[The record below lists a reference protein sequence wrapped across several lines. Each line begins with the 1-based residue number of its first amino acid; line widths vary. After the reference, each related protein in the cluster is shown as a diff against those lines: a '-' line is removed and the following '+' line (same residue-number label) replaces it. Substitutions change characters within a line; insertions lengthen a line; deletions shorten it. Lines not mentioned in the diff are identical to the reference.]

1 MKVIDFSGVPPS
13 AQAVR
18 AAGYAGAVRYIS
30 PPREPWMKG
39 KPATA
44 AEVSD
49 YKAHA
54 LDTAFVW
61 QYGGASNPDAMR
73 GARGGEDD
81 AKAADEQLKLI
92 KRTGYPV
99 FFAVDFDITLDQWN
113 SVAVHYFR
121 AACKV
126 LGRERVGIYGHS
138 RVCDWARE
146 DGVIGSAGGG
156 KYLMWQT
163 AAWAQPRGH
172 VHPAAVLYQHTHN
185 VSGPGGTK
193 IDINDVLHTYWGQC
207 PPDKRPKPK
216 LPVGTELVKY
226 LKVQPDKV
234 RLLQKHFT
242 PGRGGKKIRY
252 ITRHHLAGVADG
264 NTVWGWW
271 QTRQASAHY
280 VIAPDTRVWQ
290 LVWDRDTAWSN
301 ANAASNAESIA
312 IEHSNAPGKDYPITP
327 EVIVAGARWAAAL
340 CLHYGLGRPVFGK
353 NIRDHRE
360 FGPTSCPYHLAKG
373 GKYHQQWMDE
383 AQRFYDILVEAKTGN
398 ALAPRPPAPAPAEPA
413 PDGGGDADPDETE
426 DTMNLDTIVTG
437 FAGGDKP
444 IRAPLWHFILHADR
458 NSFDALVETRV
469 LAAQVKE
476 LRDRLDATE

>member
-1 MKVIDFSGVPPS
+1 MVTVLDYAGGVP
-13 AQAVR
+13 AAEAIR
-18 AAGYAGAVRYIS
+18 AAGHGGAVRYIS
-30 PPREPWMKG
+30 DDRTDGSMPG
-39 KPATA
+39 KPLKA
-44 AEVSD
+44 AEVEAF
-49 YKAHA
+49 KAA
-54 LDTAFVW
+54 GLDLAVVW
-61 QYGGASNPDAMR
+61 QFGKEKDADVRR
-73 GARGGEDD
+73 GAAGGTLD
-81 AKAADEQLKLI
+81 ALEANRRLAALGLVDW
-92 KRTGYPV
+92 PV
-99 FFAVDFDITLDQWN
+99 FFAVDFDITLAEWN
-113 SVAVHYFR
+113 DFGVAYFR
-121 AACKV
+121 SACDV
-126 LGRERVGIYGHS
+126 LGRARVGIYGHS
-138 RVCDWARE
+138 RVIAWAVE
-146 DGVIGSAGGG
+146 DGVVADLGGG
-156 KYLMWQT
+156 KALGWQT
-163 AAWAQPRGH
+163 KAWSQGERAPE
-172 VHPAAVLYQHTHN
+172 AVLYQGTFN
-185 VSGPGGTK
+185 VPVGGVMC
-193 IDINDVLHTYWGQC
+193 DVNDVWHPYWGQC

-398 ALAPRPPAPAPAEPA
+398 ALAPRPPAPDPA
-413 PDGGGDADPDETE
+413 PTPTPPPQPTPAPQPVAPPALDKLIYDQICGPGEPGEFNGWDQLGGRTLVDAVAAIGAALKLDGFADPK
-426 DTMNLDTIVTG
+426 G
-437 FAGGDKP
+437 
-444 IRAPLWHFILHADR
+444 R
-458 NSFDALVETRV
+458 
-469 LAAQVKE
+469 
-476 LRDRLDATE
+476 